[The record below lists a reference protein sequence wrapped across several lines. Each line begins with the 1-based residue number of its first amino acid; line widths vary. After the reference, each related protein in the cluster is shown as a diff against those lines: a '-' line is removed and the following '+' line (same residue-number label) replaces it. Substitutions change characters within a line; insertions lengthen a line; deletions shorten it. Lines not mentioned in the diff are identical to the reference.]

1 MATGSIAIQEVRT
14 KKDLKTF
21 LQFPWEIYRGNPY
34 WVPPL
39 LKEIAFH
46 LSPQNPFLQHAEI
59 VPFLALRDG
68 TPCGRIAAIID
79 QNYINF
85 QNDNAGFFGFFE
97 SVNNKKVTRALLDQ
111 VKDLLREKGLK
122 KMLGPMS
129 PSTNDECG
137 LLVEGFDSSP
147 CIMMPYNPPYY
158 QKLLEGC
165 GLHKAKDLYAN
176 FMTDEAGVPERVL
189 RISSRITER
198 LPELTVRPI
207 NPRKLS
213 EEVVKVKEVY
223 DGAWKD
229 NWGFVPLTDAEMGLM
244 AKKMKPLLVP
254 DLALFA
260 ELGGQTIGFALALP
274 DYNSVFK
281 QLNGRLGPL
290 GLLKFLYY
298 ARKIEGVRV
307 LLLGVKTAYRKRGVE
322 TLLYLELFRRG
333 QAKGFHQGE
342 LSWILEDNH
351 LMQKGIEALG
361 GKRYK
366 TYRIYQSPL

>member
-1 MATGSIAIQEVRT
+1 MATKSITIQAVRT

-21 LQFPWEIYRGNPY
+21 LQFPWVIYQGDPY

-46 LSPQNPFLQHAEI
+46 VSPQNPFLQHAEI
-59 VPFLALRDG
+59 VPFLALRDDA
-68 TPCGRIAAIID
+68 PCGRIAAIID

-85 QNDNAGFFGFFE
+85 QDDNAGFFGFFE
-97 SVNNKKVTRALLDQ
+97 SVNDKKVTRALLDRT
-111 VKDLLREKGLK
+111 KDFLRKKGLQ

-147 CIMMPYNPPYY
+147 CFMMPYNPPYY
-158 QKLLEGC
+158 QELLEGC
-165 GLHKAKDLYAN
+165 GLQKAKDLYAD

-189 RISSRITER
+189 RISSRITDR
-198 LPELTVRPI
+198 LPGLTVRPI

-223 DGAWKD
+223 NGAWKD
-229 NWGFVPLTDAEMGLM
+229 NWGFVPLTDAEMALM

-260 ELGGQTIGFALALP
+260 EIGDQTIGFALALP
-274 DYNSVFK
+274 DYNLVLK
-281 QLNGRLGPL
+281 RLNGRLGPL
-290 GLLKFLYY
+290 GMLKFLYY
-298 ARKIEGVRV
+298 ARKIDGVRV
-307 LLLGVKTAYRKRGVE
+307 LLLGVKSEYRKRGVE

-333 QAKGFHQGE
+333 KTKGYYKGE

-351 LMQKGIEALG
+351 LMLKGLEALG

>member
-1 MATGSIAIQEVRT
+1 MATKSITIQAVRT

-21 LQFPWEIYRGNPY
+21 LQFPWKIYQGDPY

-46 LSPQNPFLQHAEI
+46 VSPQNPFLQHAEI
-59 VPFLALRDG
+59 VPFLALRDDA
-68 TPCGRIAAIID
+68 PCGRIAAIID

-85 QNDNAGFFGFFE
+85 QDDNAGFFGFFE
-97 SVNNKKVTRALLDQ
+97 SVNDKKVTRALLDRT
-111 VKDLLREKGLK
+111 KDFLRKKGLQ

-137 LLVEGFDSSP
+137 LLVEGFTSSP
-147 CIMMPYNPPYY
+147 CFMMPYNPPYY
-158 QKLLEGC
+158 QELLEGY

-176 FMTDEAGVPERVL
+176 FMTDEAGIPERVL

-198 LPELTVRPI
+198 LPGLTVRPI

-229 NWGFVPLTDAEMGLM
+229 NWGFVPPTDAEMALM

-260 ELGGQTIGFALALP
+260 EIGDQTIGFALALP
-274 DYNSVFK
+274 DYNLVLK
-281 QLNGRLGPL
+281 RLNGRLGPL
-290 GLLKFLYY
+290 GMLKFLYY
-298 ARKIEGVRV
+298 ARKIDGVRV
-307 LLLGVKTAYRKRGVE
+307 LLLGVKSEYRKRGVE

-333 QAKGFHQGE
+333 KMKGYYKGE

-351 LMQKGIEALG
+351 LMLKGLEALG